1 MDKLVSSTSKSFIQ
15 SMLTDTKIKERIT
28 ENTKKRDKYRVIDIL
43 DDGNIVLGETPV
55 RFWNRLIGCQTVIP
69 FESFALKIW
78 DALVDLSSGI
88 NNEAI
93 TEGLSREIVMKSMRN
108 KDYNWVIHR
117 LFDCWL
123 HVANKSLGFTES
135 GSPEGEQVLR
145 ALDGNQIGVVRDRKI
160 VLSINGEE
168 RVLPILDSIGD
179 PLRVGLKYGITG
191 VTVIE

>member
-28 ENTKKRDKYRVIDIL
+28 ENTKKRDKYRAIDIL

-93 TEGLSREIVMKSMRN
+93 MEGLSREIVMRSMRN

-160 VLSINGEE
+160 ILYINGED

-191 VTVIE
+191 VTVIK

>member
-1 MDKLVSSTSKSFIQ
+1 
-15 SMLTDTKIKERIT
+15 MLTDTKIKERIT

-43 DDGNIVLGETPV
+43 DDGNIVLGETPI

-191 VTVIE
+191 VTVIK

>member
-117 LFDCWL
+117 LFHCWL

>member
-43 DDGNIVLGETPV
+43 DDGNIVLGETPI

-160 VLSINGEE
+160 ILSINGED

>member
-191 VTVIE
+191 VTVIK